1 MKTYRI
7 PDKKMFESFIN
18 RKPTHLFLLKNKR
31 GMELA
36 LTDYGARVVSIMV
49 PDRKGNMVDVA
60 LGFSSIK
67 GYLEANEAYH
77 GATIGRYANR
87 IANGKFNLKGKEY
100 TIKPNNGVNALHGGA
115 QGFDKKVWDRRVS
128 ATDTIEFYLVSPDGD
143 EGFPGTLT
151 VTVSYAL
158 TEENELVI
166 KYRAETDK
174 TTVISLTNHTF
185 FNLNGEGG
193 GAVTNHEMQIN
204 AKAYLPVNEQLIPL
218 GEPKNVE
225 GTDFDFRRRT
235 PLTRIVDSR
244 DSQVR
249 SAKGYDHNF
258 NLSTGGSSL
267 EIAGAAFSPQTGIRM
282 EVRTT
287 EPGMQLYT
295 GNFLNGS
302 DIGKSGRKYEQHG
315 AFCLE
320 TQKYPDS
327 PNQDKFPSCVLNPG
341 EVFLSETVYKF
352 AVEK

>member
-193 GAVTNHEMQIN
+193 GQ
-204 AKAYLPVNEQLIPL
+204 
-218 GEPKNVE
+218 
-225 GTDFDFRRRT
+225 
-235 PLTRIVDSR
+235 
-244 DSQVR
+244 
-249 SAKGYDHNF
+249 
-258 NLSTGGSSL
+258 
-267 EIAGAAFSPQTGIRM
+267 
-282 EVRTT
+282 
-287 EPGMQLYT
+287 
-295 GNFLNGS
+295 
-302 DIGKSGRKYEQHG
+302 
-315 AFCLE
+315 
-320 TQKYPDS
+320 
-327 PNQDKFPSCVLNPG
+327 
-341 EVFLSETVYKF
+341 
-352 AVEK
+352 